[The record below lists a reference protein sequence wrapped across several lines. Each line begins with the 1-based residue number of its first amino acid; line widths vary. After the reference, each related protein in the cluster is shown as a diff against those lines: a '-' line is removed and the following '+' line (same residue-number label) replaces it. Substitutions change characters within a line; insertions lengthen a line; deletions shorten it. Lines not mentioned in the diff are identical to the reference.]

1 MNSQLAERIH
11 QHLSLIHIFSPES
24 LAVTVGGINISAFCD
39 KSVTEALEF
48 IQALELTD
56 REKMIAAP
64 ILKEIKS
71 RLGFLQSVGLEYL
84 CLLYT
89 SGGAAI

>member
-1 MNSQLAERIH
+1 M
-11 QHLSLIHIFSPES
+11 
-24 LAVTVGGINISAFCD
+24 G
-39 KSVTEALEF
+39 
-48 IQALELTD
+48 ALELND

-84 CLLYT
+84 TL
-89 SGGAAI
+89 SGASGPSPAGRASASAWPPRSAPL